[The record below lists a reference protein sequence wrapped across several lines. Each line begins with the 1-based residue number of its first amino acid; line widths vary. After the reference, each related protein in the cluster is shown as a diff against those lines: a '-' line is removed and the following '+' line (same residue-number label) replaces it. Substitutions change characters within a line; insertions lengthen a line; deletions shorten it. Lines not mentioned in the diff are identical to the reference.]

1 MSKINYGFSDSPF
14 GWCSIAFVGV
24 KVYSLIF
31 PVDEHEALYD
41 FSVRL
46 KTDNFE
52 RNDTEAAKLI
62 HSIFNENQQPELVL
76 NGTPFQQNVWS
87 ALQQI
92 PAGTTTTYAEIAN
105 KIGHPKA
112 VRAVGTAIGANPVAY
127 LIPCH
132 RVLRTDG
139 GLGGFRWGL
148 EIKKKILKAEGIQL

>member
-1 MSKINYGFSDSPF
+1 MFKINYGFSDSPF
-14 GWCSIAFVGV
+14 GLCSIAFIGD
-24 KVYSLIF
+24 KVFSLIF
-31 PVDEHEALYD
+31 PENEQDAFND
-41 FSVRL
+41 FKKRL
-46 KTDNFE
+46 KT
-52 RNDTEAAKLI
+52 TELEVNNTDAVRLI
-62 HSIFNENQQPELVL
+62 QSIFYQDIRPELL
-76 NGTPFQQNVWS
+76 LSGTSFQQKVWS

-92 PAGTTTTYAEIAN
+92 PTGATTTYAEIAN

-148 EIKKKILKAEGIQL
+148 DIKKKILKAEGVQL